1 MSLSSELPNSE
12 QHLGHETDLPSAS
25 AHSAPLSDAPAIKP
39 ARQVR
44 ARKNRYKVKDR
55 TERRGLLMVHT
66 GDGKG
71 KSTAALGVL
80 VRASGYDMLV
90 GMFQFIK
97 SAETEYGEHVA
108 ARQLG
113 VEIIPLGD
121 GFTWLSDD
129 ISADRALA
137 ERGWARVQEAI
148 ESEAFDVLILDELTY
163 CLTYNWLDQ
172 SAVLD
177 VLRNRAPWMHVIVTG
192 RNASPALIELADTVT
207 EMHLVRHPYRE
218 QGIGA
223 QPGIEL

>member
-1 MSLSSELPNSE
+1 MSE
-12 QHLGHETDLPSAS
+12 QHEAE
-25 AHSAPLSDAPAIKP
+25 LSDAELDTLDMVHQGPDAVAVKP
-39 ARQVR
+39 ARIVR

-55 TERRGLLMVHT
+55 SDRRGLLMVHT
-66 GDGKG
+66 GNGKG

-80 VRASGYDMLV
+80 VRASGYNMSV

-97 SAETEYGEHVA
+97 SAETPYGEHLA
-108 ARQLG
+108 APSLG

-121 GFTWLSDD
+121 GFTWLSDN
-129 ISADRALA
+129 IEADKALA
-137 ERGWARVQEAI
+137 ERGWARVREAI
-148 ESEAFDVLILDELTY
+148 ESHAFDVLILDELTY
-163 CLTYNWLDQ
+163 CLTYKWLDEDE
-172 SAVLD
+172 VLS

-192 RNASPALIELADTVT
+192 RNASPALVELADLVT

>member
-1 MSLSSELPNSE
+1 MSEHELEAETVAEHE
-12 QHLGHETDLPSAS
+12 QATAIAG
-25 AHSAPLSDAPAIKP
+25 IKP
-39 ARQVR
+39 ARVHR
-44 ARKNRYKVKDR
+44 PRKNRYKVKDR

-80 VRASGYDMLV
+80 VRASGYSMSV

-97 SAETEYGEHVA
+97 SAETLYGEHIA
-108 ARQLG
+108 AKELG

-121 GFTWLSDD
+121 GFTWLSDNID
-129 ISADRALA
+129 ADRKLA
-137 ERGWARVQEAI
+137 ERGWARVREAI
-148 ESEAFDVLILDELTY
+148 ESETFDVLILDELTY
-163 CLTYNWLDQ
+163 CITYNWLAEDE
-172 SAVLD
+172 VLS

-192 RNASPALIELADTVT
+192 RNASPALIELADLVT
-207 EMHLVRHPYRE
+207 EMRLVRHPYRE